1 MDEIQDILVEIAINS
16 GNAEKQLAALQRGI
30 GTVENQLK
38 KAKQGSQEYADA
50 LSRQALLQRQQQAL
64 FSRYTKELRDAES
77 MQEALNDELV
87 RTTKEFGKESEAAKR
102 AANAIAQQA
111 KEVENLSKAA
121 STIGS
126 AKLGGGGEQA
136 GGDLRGITRIFTE
149 LRQSLG
155 GELQGSVLGLTG
167 NFGQLALAVGGVGL
181 AAGGIAAVA
190 GAVFQLGQ
198 TAVQTAAKFEK
209 MRTTL
214 KTTFGSEGVARQV
227 QQQLIEFAA
236 NTPFGVE
243 QITQSYI
250 MLANR
255 GLKPTN
261 EALTRLGDFAAATG
275 KDMGQLVEAIL
286 DVNNTERWNEF
297 GLKVATNGNKIVGTF
312 KGVTK
317 EFERSEAGAVAMI
330 EAFGGLQG
338 VAGGMAAQSQT
349 LDGQLS
355 NLSDNLD
362 QLYNAIGEALLPA
375 AKAFVGAL
383 NGMIGAL
390 NEFIAQGYG
399 EALMKG
405 LLLPLQ
411 LLVDP
416 IGAVSDALNFE
427 LRNAYDKIAQ
437 EQGKIISQSQN
448 EADTIESLAKEY
460 EALTSRTSLNINE
473 KERLKEI
480 NGQLLALAGEEAI
493 MFDANSEAIGLNNDA
508 IQNAIRVRR
517 MLANTEV
524 AAMIEDTENIGK
536 QLQALNAQIQM
547 AQSGGTEKSLELANK
562 LEDEREKLLQKQNA
576 VKKELLALGIDETE
590 QAQALLAVQTQRL
603 EKETQILQS
612 KRDALREQ
620 IAEADETAKLTLL
633 EREQAKA
640 ALIQNSNLQKAQES
654 GLKQQELAIKLD
666 GQRRKLKKELEEVIL
681 NTANAERQQVQLN
694 SRIEQLEKQRNT
706 AKVQGNATQ
715 LREIELQIVAANNQK
730 QTLQTIIEQNNALK
744 QRNIELTGYNEK
756 DKTFAGG
763 VLEETMKI
771 QQRELEIQRREAFRA
786 YQRELVEQR
795 RKIQEMIL
803 NVEEEQAKLLV
814 EKTTERANKE
824 FDIAVRNNELQRKA
838 AIASY
843 EEETRFKGLKASEIA
858 AGIKAINDKFR
869 VLELQAEKEKEEK
882 LFEVRRLQAEKQRA
896 LDIERIKAQVTE
908 AQSLLTFSFDPEQSQ
923 VIVNQIFELNEQI
936 REKEFEAQKLALQR
950 ELELAKGNAEVIA
963 RVNLEIQT
971 LELKNIEARK
981 AAELKLIDDVA
992 KAREE
997 AIRDEFA
1004 KRAALREQSEGQS
1017 ESEFLRKEAE
1027 QIGVFFG
1034 NQRKLQKDRDR
1045 ELRKQEIERAKERS
1059 ELANQQLKEA
1069 EKLYNQ
1075 ELATFGEAR
1084 ADTEI
1089 KYQQSLANR
1098 KKADNEYNKAVNEDN
1113 KKTLEERIAAFEEI
1127 IGYTQQVADL
1137 TISGIKEINAANEA
1151 RREKELQVATERL
1164 NLIYRDLE
1172 LGRQVNEEVIRR
1184 EQERIQKINEERK
1197 RAAENE
1203 RALTLGQIVL
1213 QQVLA
1218 VASAAASAAKTTQ
1231 WFTIPIAVASA
1242 LLAITA
1248 GARQARA
1255 NVAGFRKGVIRL
1267 HGGKDEN
1274 AQDTVPAILAKGESV
1289 MTVAETNRAEK
1300 ILTAIRKGQL
1310 SDKDLYG
1317 RGGLLYKERTI
1328 GYQKTAD
1335 YQYNMKADF
1344 ERLINAVEGVPSVR
1358 VSADADGLVKYTT
1371 RRQRRNEALKRR

>member
-30 GTVENQLK
+30 GAVEGQLK
-38 KAKQGSQEYADA
+38 KAKQGSKEYSEA
-50 LSRQALLQRQQQAL
+50 LIRQALLQRQQQAL
-64 FSRYTKELRDAES
+64 FSRYTKELREAES
-77 MQEALNDELV
+77 MQDALNDELV
-87 RTTKEFGKESEAAKR
+87 RTTKEFGRESEAAKR

-111 KEVENLSKAA
+111 KEVEKLSKAA

-126 AKLGGGGEQA
+126 AQLSVGTEGGGN
-136 GGDLRGITRIFTE
+136 LRGITRVFTE

-155 GELQGSVLGLTG
+155 SEIQGSVLGLTG
-167 NFGQLALAVGGVGL
+167 NFGQLALAVGSVGL

-198 TAVQTAAKFEK
+198 TAVQTAANFEK

-297 GLKVATNGNKIVGTF
+297 GVKVQTSGNKIIGTF

-317 EFERSEAGAVAMI
+317 EFERSEAGALAMI
-330 EAFGGLQG
+330 EAFGGMQG

-349 LDGQLS
+349 LNGQLS

-362 QLYNAIGEALLPA
+362 QLYNAIGEALLPV
-375 AKAFVGAL
+375 AKSFVGAL
-383 NGMIGAL
+383 NDMIGAM

-399 EALMKG
+399 EAVVKG
-405 LLLPLQ
+405 FVLPFQMLINP
-411 LLVDP
+411 V
-416 IGAVSDALNFE
+416 GAVSDVLNFE

-437 EQGKIISQSQN
+437 EQGKIITQSKN
-448 EADTIESLAKEY
+448 EADTVEALAKEY
-460 EALTSRTSLNINE
+460 ADLSSKVSLNLDE
-473 KERLKEI
+473 KNRLRSI
-480 NGQLLALAGEEAI
+480 SGDLIALAGQESVVFNE
-493 MFDANSEAIGLNNDA
+493 FGEVVSLNNKA
-508 IQNAIRVRR
+508 IEEAIRVRR
-517 MLANTEV
+517 MLANTEI
-524 AAMIEDTENIGK
+524 AALIEDTEGIAK
-536 QLQALNAQIQM
+536 QLDALNAQINM
-547 AQSGGTEKSLELANK
+547 ARSANSERSLELANK
-562 LEDEREKLLQKQNA
+562 LEDEREKLLQKQAA
-576 VKKELLALGIDETE
+576 VKKELTALGIDEVE

-603 EKETQILQS
+603 QKENDILIS
-612 KRDALREQ
+612 KRESLKEQ
-620 IAEADETAKLTLL
+620 IAEAEETAKLTYL
-633 EREQAKA
+633 EKEQAKA
-640 ALIQNSNLQKAQES
+640 ALIQNSNLQKAQEV

-666 GQRRKLKKELEEVIL
+666 AQRRKLKKELEEAVL
-681 NTANAERQQVQLN
+681 NTANAQRQQEKLS
-694 SRIEQLEKQRNT
+694 SRIVQLEKERNA
-706 AKVQGNATQ
+706 AKAQGNAAQ
-715 LREIELQIVAANNQK
+715 LKEIELQIDAAKNQSK
-730 QTLQTIIEQNNALK
+730 ILDTIIKQNNELK
-744 QRNIELTGYNEK
+744 QRNIELTGFNEET
-756 DKTFAGG
+756 KTFSGG
-763 VLEETMKI
+763 VLEDTMKL
-771 QQRELEIQRREAFRA
+771 QQRELERQRREALRA

-824 FDIAVRNNELQRKA
+824 FDIAVRNNELQRQA

-843 EEETRFKGLKASEIA
+843 EEESRNKGLKASEIA
-858 AGIKAINDKFR
+858 EGIKAINDKYR
-869 VLELQAEKEKEEK
+869 LLELQAEKEKEEK

-923 VIVNQIFELNEQI
+923 VIANRIFELNEQI
-936 REKEFEAQKLALQR
+936 REKEFEAQKAALER
-950 ELELAKGNAEVIA
+950 ELKLAKGNVEAEI
-963 RVNLEIQT
+963 RIKLDIQA

-992 KAREE
+992 RAREE
-997 AIRDEFA
+997 ALKDEFA

-1017 ESEFLRKEAE
+1017 ESEFLKKEAE

-1034 NQRKLQKDRDR
+1034 NQRRLQRERDR
-1045 ELRKQEIERAKERS
+1045 EIRKQEIERAKERS
-1059 ELANQQLKEA
+1059 SLANAQLREA

-1075 ELATFGEAR
+1075 ELAMFGQVRSE
-1084 ADTEI
+1084 TEI
-1089 KYQQSLANR
+1089 KYQQSLSNR
-1098 KKADNEYNKAVNEDN
+1098 KKADNEYSKAVNEDT

-1151 RREKELQVATERL
+1151 RREKEFQVANERL

-1213 QQVLA
+1213 QQILA

-1300 ILTAIRKGQL
+1300 ILTAIRKGEL

-1317 RGGLLYKERTI
+1317 RGGLLYKQRTI
-1328 GYQKTAD
+1328 GYQKTAE

-1344 ERLINAVEGVPSVR
+1344 DRLIRAVENVPSVR
-1358 VSADADGLVKYTT
+1358 VSADAEGLVKYTT
-1371 RRQRRNEALKRR
+1371 MRQRRNDALRRR